1 MTRRPTGRQASTSR
15 RRTALL
21 VATLLGAAA
30 LVLSGCSAGAVTQ
43 TDTTVSSV
51 GGAEGQVGQILLR
64 DITLDAGTAVVVP
77 AGASITIAG
86 TLVNQGLGDDQ
97 LISVTSPYFSQVRS
111 EGDTTIPGNAAT
123 RMVGSRPG
131 PVGPP
136 SPTQPDGTMRITGSG
151 VTQVLHAGPTY
162 PVTFTFAKAGA
173 VTLPVFV
180 QTTTPV
186 PAS

>member
-1 MTRRPTGRQASTSR
+1 MTRRSTGRP
-15 RRTALL
+15 RRTAVL

-51 GGAEGQVGQILLR
+51 SGSEGQTGQILLR
-64 DITLDAGTAVVVP
+64 DVTLDPGPAVVVP
-77 AGASITIAG
+77 AGATITLAG

-97 LISVTSPYFSQVRS
+97 LVSVTSPYASQVRS
-111 EGDTTIPGNAAT
+111 EGTTTIPGNDAT
-123 RMVGSRPG
+123 RMVGSQPG

-136 SPTQPDGTMRITGSG
+136 SPAQAIGTMRITLAG

-162 PVTFTFAKAGA
+162 PVTFTFARSGS
-173 VTLPVFV
+173 VTLPVPL
-180 QTTTPV
+180 QTTNVTPN
-186 PAS
+186 S

>member
-51 GGAEGQVGQILLR
+51 SGTEGQVGQVLLR
-64 DITLDAGTAVVVP
+64 DITLDPGTATVVP
-77 AGASITIAG
+77 AGATITLAG
-86 TLVNQGLGDDQ
+86 TFVNQGLGDDQ
-97 LISVTSPYFSQVRS
+97 LVSVTTPYAAQVRS
-111 EGDTTIPGNAAT
+111 EGFTTIPGNSAT
-123 RMVGSRPG
+123 SMVGSRPG

-136 SPTQPDGTMRITGSG
+136 SPTQPNGTMRITLAG

-162 PVTFTFAKAGA
+162 AVTFTFARAGSI
-173 VTLPVFV
+173 TLPVPV
-180 QTTTPV
+180 QPTGEV

>member
-1 MTRRPTGRQASTSR
+1 MTRRPTGRP

-21 VATLLGAAA
+21 AATLLGAAA

-51 GGAEGQVGQILLR
+51 SGSEGQTGQILLR
-64 DITLDAGTAVVVP
+64 DITLDPGQQVVVP
-77 AGASITIAG
+77 AGATITLAG

-97 LISVTSPYFSQVRS
+97 LVSVTSPYFGAARP
-111 EGDTTIPGNAAT
+111 EGTTTIPGNDAT
-123 RMVGSRPG
+123 RIVGSQPG

-136 SPTQPDGTMRITGSG
+136 SPTQPTGTMRITLPG

-162 PVTFTFAKAGA
+162 PVTFTFARSGS
-173 VTLPVFV
+173 VTLPVSL
-180 QTTTPV
+180 QTTSLTPN
-186 PAS
+186 S